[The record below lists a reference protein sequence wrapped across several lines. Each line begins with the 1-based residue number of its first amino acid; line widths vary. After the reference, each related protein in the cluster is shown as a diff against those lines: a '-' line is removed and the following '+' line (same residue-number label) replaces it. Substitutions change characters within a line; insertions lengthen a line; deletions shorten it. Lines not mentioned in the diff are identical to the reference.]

1 MNDRRKSSGNGK
13 EEYFEEVNGKRLY
26 DWEDIWYAV
35 GSHSIGGGPPTIDFG
50 TNNSPRYGI
59 KLYKMCLLVW
69 CGTAKSESEMKE
81 ESKSA
86 RRRDGEAR

>member
-59 KLYKMCLLVW
+59 KLYKMLTVCSFGAGLRNPNL
-69 CGTAKSESEMKE
+69 
-81 ESKSA
+81 
-86 RRRDGEAR
+86 R